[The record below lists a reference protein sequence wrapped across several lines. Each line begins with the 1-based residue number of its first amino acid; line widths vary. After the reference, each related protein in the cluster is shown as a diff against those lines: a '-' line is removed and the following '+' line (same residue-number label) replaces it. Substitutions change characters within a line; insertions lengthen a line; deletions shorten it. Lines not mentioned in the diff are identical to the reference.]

1 MVRVMM
7 TPLALKLVGAKL
19 LPVEIETKDLH
30 KILYGKHA
38 GDMDFSIMRQLPR
51 ALADPV
57 MIFNS
62 YNGRNREHRKVVVVS
77 LKDNNGATIIV
88 PMELEVIKLS
98 GGYKINRVTSAYGKT
113 DWTTGEASNQC
124 FIKQL
129 EAGMLEYVNR
139 KKAND
144 WISSEKPYWPMPKEK
159 INSLFS
165 AFNVT
170 NETDLVKLKNRYPN
184 FYQMAGERA
193 NAVMISRLQKAE
205 SMEREAASSE
215 EIWMEPG
222 WMRGPDHKSQV
233 EI

>member
-57 MIFNS
+57 MIFSS

-113 DWTTGEASNQC
+113 DWTTGEAPNQW

-144 WISSEKPYWPMPKEK
+144 WISSEKPYWPVPKEK
-159 INSLFS
+159 INS
-165 AFNVT
+165 
-170 NETDLVKLKNRYPN
+170 
-184 FYQMAGERA
+184 
-193 NAVMISRLQKAE
+193 
-205 SMEREAASSE
+205 
-215 EIWMEPG
+215 
-222 WMRGPDHKSQV
+222 
-233 EI
+233 

>member
-1 MVRVMM
+1 MM

-144 WISSEKPYWPMPKEK
+144 
-159 INSLFS
+159 
-165 AFNVT
+165 
-170 NETDLVKLKNRYPN
+170 
-184 FYQMAGERA
+184 
-193 NAVMISRLQKAE
+193 
-205 SMEREAASSE
+205 
-215 EIWMEPG
+215 
-222 WMRGPDHKSQV
+222 
-233 EI
+233 